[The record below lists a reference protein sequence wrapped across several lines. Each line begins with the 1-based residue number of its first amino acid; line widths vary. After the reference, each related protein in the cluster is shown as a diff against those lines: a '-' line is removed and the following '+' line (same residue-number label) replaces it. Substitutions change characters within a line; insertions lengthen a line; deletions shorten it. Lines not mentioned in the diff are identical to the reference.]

1 MIPKVAAFFQ
11 TFPIGNVG
19 KKRMDRAL
27 VALRPDKR
35 RWGCSAGMAM
45 VPVGGMTQANMAA
58 VGGVKK
64 NLKNFTSSLRRAKN
78 RPNAHT
84 KAAQPVFVAQS
95 SCTAGLAWTLSSRI
109 GIVSPAASV
118 GKLRAIST
126 TTPESETP
134 SSSSRVL
141 YPFSEIEKKWQQHWE
156 ENSTFAVSEDAH
168 MSGKEKFYVLD
179 MFPYPSGSGLHVGH
193 PEGYTATD
201 ITARYKRMLG
211 QQVRDAAGWQE
222 WTPFPPLPPS
232 PVLLPPRAPIRSAR

>member
-1 MIPKVAAFFQ
+1 
-11 TFPIGNVG
+11 
-19 KKRMDRAL
+19 
-27 VALRPDKR
+27 
-35 RWGCSAGMAM
+35 MAM

-78 RPNAHT
+78 RANSHT
-84 KAAQPVFVAQS
+84 KAAQPVFVAQ

-134 SSSSRVL
+134 AVSSRVL

-156 ENSTFAVSEDAH
+156 EKCTFAVSEDAH
-168 MSGKEKFYVLD
+168 LSGKEKFYVLD

-201 ITARYKRMLG
+201 IMARYKRMLG
-211 QQVRDAAGWQE
+211 QQVRDAGWQE
-222 WTPFPPLPPS
+222 WTPSPPPPS
-232 PVLLPPRAPIRSAR
+232 LSRSSPSRAPNLISSHPAAPIRSAR

>member
-1 MIPKVAAFFQ
+1 
-11 TFPIGNVG
+11 
-19 KKRMDRAL
+19 
-27 VALRPDKR
+27 
-35 RWGCSAGMAM
+35 MAM

-78 RPNAHT
+78 RANSHT
-84 KAAQPVFVAQS
+84 KAAQPVFVAQ

-134 SSSSRVL
+134 AVSSRVL

-168 MSGKEKFYVLD
+168 LSGKEKFYVLD

-201 ITARYKRMLG
+201 IMARYKRMLG
-211 QQVRDAAGWQE
+211 QQVRDAGWQE
-222 WTPFPPLPPS
+222 WTPSPPPS
-232 PVLLPPRAPIRSAR
+232 LSRSSPSRAPNLISSHPAAPIRSAR

>member
-1 MIPKVAAFFQ
+1 
-11 TFPIGNVG
+11 
-19 KKRMDRAL
+19 
-27 VALRPDKR
+27 
-35 RWGCSAGMAM
+35 
-45 VPVGGMTQANMAA
+45 MTQANMAA

-78 RPNAHT
+78 QTNSHT
-84 KAAQPVFVAQS
+84 KAAQPVFHAQS
-95 SCTAGLAWTLSSRI
+95 CSSAGLAWKLSPLSLSSRI

-134 SSSSRVL
+134 APSSSRVL

-156 ENSTFAVSEDAH
+156 EKCTFAVSEDAH
-168 MSGKEKFYVLD
+168 LSGKEKFYVLD

-211 QQVRDAAGWQE
+211 QQVRDRRWVAGMD
-222 WTPFPPLPPS
+222 PFPPPPS
-232 PVLLPPRAPIRSAR
+232 PVLLPRALRSAQLADGLSAMPLPPLPPSRSAKKQR

>member
-1 MIPKVAAFFQ
+1 
-11 TFPIGNVG
+11 
-19 KKRMDRAL
+19 
-27 VALRPDKR
+27 
-35 RWGCSAGMAM
+35 MAM

-78 RPNAHT
+78 RGANAHT
-84 KAAQPVFVAQS
+84 KAAQPVFHAQ
-95 SCTAGLAWTLSSRI
+95 SCTAGLAWTLFSRI

-134 SSSSRVL
+134 ASSSRVL

-156 ENSTFAVSEDAH
+156 ENCTFAVSEDAH
-168 MSGKEKFYVLD
+168 LSGKEKFYVLD

-211 QQVRDAAGWQE
+211 QQVRDAGWQE
-222 WTPFPPLPPS
+222 WTPSPPPFLSHSSPS
-232 PVLLPPRAPIRSAR
+232 RAPNLISSHPAAPIRSAR

>member
-1 MIPKVAAFFQ
+1 
-11 TFPIGNVG
+11 
-19 KKRMDRAL
+19 
-27 VALRPDKR
+27 
-35 RWGCSAGMAM
+35 
-45 VPVGGMTQANMAA
+45 MTQANMAA

-78 RPNAHT
+78 RPNSHT
-84 KAAQPVFVAQS
+84 KAAQPVFVAQ

-134 SSSSRVL
+134 APSSSRVL

-168 MSGKEKFYVLD
+168 LSGKEKFYVLD

-211 QQVRDAAGWQE
+211 QQVRDAGWQE
-222 WTPFPPLPPS
+222 WTPSPPPS
-232 PVLLPPRAPIRSAR
+232 LSRSSPSRAPNLISSHPAAPIRSAR

>member
-1 MIPKVAAFFQ
+1 
-11 TFPIGNVG
+11 
-19 KKRMDRAL
+19 
-27 VALRPDKR
+27 
-35 RWGCSAGMAM
+35 MAM

-78 RPNAHT
+78 QTNSHT
-84 KAAQPVFVAQS
+84 KAAQPVFHAQS
-95 SCTAGLAWTLSSRI
+95 CSSAGLAWKLSPLSLSSRI

-134 SSSSRVL
+134 APSSSRVL

-156 ENSTFAVSEDAH
+156 EKCTFAVSEDAH
-168 MSGKEKFYVLD
+168 LSGKEKFYVLD

-211 QQVRDAAGWQE
+211 QQVSEAGWQE
-222 WTPFPPLPPS
+222 WTPSPPLPPS
-232 PVLLPPRAPIRSAR
+232 PVLLPRALRSAQLADGLSAMPLPPLPPSRSAKKQR

>member
-1 MIPKVAAFFQ
+1 
-11 TFPIGNVG
+11 
-19 KKRMDRAL
+19 
-27 VALRPDKR
+27 
-35 RWGCSAGMAM
+35 
-45 VPVGGMTQANMAA
+45 MTQANMAA

-64 NLKNFTSSLRRAKN
+64 NLKTFTSSLRRAKN
-78 RPNAHT
+78 RANSHT
-84 KAAQPVFVAQS
+84 KAAHPVFVAQS
-95 SCTAGLAWTLSSRI
+95 CSPGLAWRLSPSRI

-134 SSSSRVL
+134 APSSSRVL

-156 ENSTFAVSEDAH
+156 EKCTFAVSEDAH
-168 MSGKEKFYVLD
+168 LSGKEKFYVLD

-211 QQVRDAAGWQE
+211 QQVRDAGWQE
-222 WTPFPPLPPS
+222 WTLFPPPLPLPFFSLARSDPLSSLTVSPPCPS
-232 PVLLPPRAPIRSAR
+232 LSFRLC